1 MTLTVSALGPQP
13 LSYRWMKDGQ
23 DIPDTKNTDKLT
35 ILSFSSEN
43 QGKYSCNVI
52 GGQQSIESKP
62 ASLGLGTH

>member
-1 MTLTVSALGPQP
+1 MILTVSALGPQP
-13 LSYRWMKDGQ
+13 LTYRWMKDRQ
-23 DIPDTKNTDKLT
+23 DIPGAKTIDKLT

-43 QGKYSCNVI
+43 QGKYSCNVS